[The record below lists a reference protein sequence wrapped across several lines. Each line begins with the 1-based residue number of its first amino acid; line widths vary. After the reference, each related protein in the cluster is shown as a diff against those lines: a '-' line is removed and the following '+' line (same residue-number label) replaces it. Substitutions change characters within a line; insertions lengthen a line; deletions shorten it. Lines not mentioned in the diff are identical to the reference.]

1 MRTYDLVVVLRPSLK
16 DAERKKLVDGIKT
29 NLKGMKIAKEE
40 EWGQKPL
47 AYTIKKEA
55 AGNYF
60 LFKLETASAS
70 NAANANGVGAEE
82 TIPAGFEQKLLTN
95 DNILRHLLLR
105 TK

>member
-1 MRTYDLVVVLRPSLK
+1 MRSYDLVVVLRPSLK

-29 NLKGMKIAKEE
+29 GLKGMKIAKEE

-55 AGNYF
+55 AGIYF
-60 LFKLETASAS
+60 LFKLET
-70 NAANANGVGAEE
+70 EE

>member
-1 MRTYDLVVVLRPSLK
+1 MRSYDLVVVLRPSLK
-16 DAERKKLVDGIKT
+16 DSERKKLIDGIKT
-29 NLKGMKIAKEE
+29 SLKGMKIAKEE

-60 LFKLETASAS
+60 LFKLETAS
-70 NAANANGVGAEE
+70 NAAGAEE

>member
-1 MRTYDLVVVLRPSLK
+1 LVVVLRPSLK
-16 DAERKKLVDGIKT
+16 DAERKKLIEGIKT
-29 NLKGMKIAKEE
+29 MLKGMKVVKEE

-55 AGNYF
+55 AGIYF
-60 LFKLETASAS
+60 LFKLE
-70 NAANANGVGAEE
+70 AAVKEDGAEE
-82 TIPAGFEQKLLTN
+82 TIPAGFEQRLLTN

>member
-16 DAERKKLVDGIKT
+16 DSERKKLVDGIKT
-29 NLKGMKIAKEE
+29 GLKGMKIAKEE

-55 AGNYF
+55 AGYYI
-60 LFKLETASAS
+60 LYKLET
-70 NAANANGVGAEE
+70 EE

>member
-1 MRTYDLVVVLRPSLK
+1 MRKYDLVVVLRSSLK
-16 DAERKKLVDGIKT
+16 DSERKKLIDSIKT
-29 NLKGMKIAKEE
+29 SLKGMKIAKEE

-47 AYTIKKEA
+47 AYNIKKEA

-60 LFKLETASAS
+60 LFKLET
-70 NAANANGVGAEE
+70 EE